1 MAVLTPDSE
10 ASVMHELAFNL
21 VRDGRSPDEVVDQ
34 LPARGGEDDD
44 AALWLYS
51 WALAQQFD
59 ERPVP
64 RIALP
69 AVTE

>member
-10 ASVMHELAFNL
+10 ASALHELAFHL
-21 VRDGRSPDEVVDQ
+21 VRDGRSPDEVVEA
-34 LPARGGEDDD
+34 LPGTGEDDD

-51 WALAQQFD
+51 WALAQQLD

-64 RIALP
+64 RAALP
-69 AVTE
+69 SISE

>member
-10 ASVMHELAFNL
+10 ASALHEMASRLISN
-21 VRDGRSPDEVVDQ
+21 GRSPDEVVEQ

-64 RIALP
+64 RITLP